1 MAMTVRPFKDIGS
14 WKQSGRLF
22 LWRFTDNVRN
32 FPGWHFMLDSTGS
45 KSIAGLLNAMSKS
58 DTSCIRIVQ
67 VSQPT
72 TEVLRVPNN
81 RDAGC
86 VTPTKLRIE
95 LDVTDADAWALDDDG
110 VALQWRLGS
119 RTAAEAADAFS
130 DPAKYLG
137 SSIGAKPPLWS
148 WGLLKSSPG
157 SK

>member
-1 MAMTVRPFKDIGS
+1 MAARPVKDIET

-45 KSIAGLLNAMSKS
+45 KSIASLLHAMSKS
-58 DTSCIRIVQ
+58 ATSCDRIVQ

-81 RDAGC
+81 RSAGY
-86 VTPTKLRIE
+86 VSPTKLRIE
-95 LDVTDADAWALDDDG
+95 LDASDADAWALDDDG
-110 VALQWRLGS
+110 VALHWRLGS
-119 RTAAEAADAFS
+119 RTAAVAADAFS
-130 DPAKYLG
+130 DPSKYLG

-148 WGLLKSSPG
+148 WGLLKSPSG